1 MSSSR
6 KKWLMA
12 SVVVLIIVALV
23 FYYRYS
29 KVISV
34 ETVAAQRGDLII
46 TVTPT
51 ETGTVDTDAT
61 AQIKA
66 EIAARVVEVP
76 IQEGKEVKTGDVLL
90 RLDAGE
96 MQARL
101 NLAASG
107 RAAAQSRLDSA
118 RIALPMEKARTTAS
132 LAEAQARF
140 ADAKQKHDKRKR
152 LYDSRL
158 IASGEM
164 ESSVAEFSAAQAALN
179 VAQAN
184 LDLVAMQ
191 EQQIKVAESDVKQQ
205 AAQLRVAEL
214 NLEHGTVRAPING
227 TVMEL
232 SVKPGELVQPGMM
245 VARITRLEGL
255 YVKALVDEVDLGRL
269 TVGQSAEI
277 YFDTVPDKK
286 FAAHLFEISPGV
298 SVEKLKSRN
307 VTIKLKL
314 VEPPCMDAQVS
325 PEAGCRK
332 RPPLFLRPGMSADV
346 EIRVETL
353 KNVLHVPTQAIMT
366 KDKEQFVYV
375 IDASKVVRR
384 IVETGRSNWDSTEIR
399 KGLRENEVVITS
411 LDQEGLKSGVRAQKK

>member
-12 SVVVLIIVALV
+12 GVAVLIIVALV

-34 ETVAAQRGDLII
+34 DTVAVQRGDLVI

-66 EIAARVVEVP
+66 EIAGRVVEISV
-76 IQEGKEVKTGDVLL
+76 QEGKEVKTGDVLL
-90 RLDAGE
+90 RLDADE
-96 MQARL
+96 MQARF
-101 NLAASG
+101 NLAVSSL
-107 RAAAQSRLDSA
+107 AAAQSRLDAA
-118 RIALPMEKARTTAS
+118 RIALPMEKARTAAS

-140 ADAKQKHDKRKR
+140 ADAKQKHDKKKR
-152 LYDSRL
+152 LYDNRL

-164 ESSVAEFSAAQAALN
+164 ESSAAELSAAQAALN

-184 LDLVAMQ
+184 LEQVAVQ
-191 EQQIKVAESDVKQQ
+191 EQQIKVAESDVRQQ

-214 NLEHGTVRAPING
+214 NVAHGTVRAPING

-232 SVKPGELVQPGMM
+232 PVKPGELVQPGMM

-277 YFDTVPDKK
+277 TFDTVPDKK

-307 VTIKLKL
+307 VTIKLR
-314 VEPPCMDAQVS
+314 VAEPLP
-325 PEAGCRK
+325 
-332 RPPLFLRPGMSADV
+332 FLRPGMSADV

-353 KNVLHVPTQAIMT
+353 RNVLHVPTQAIMT

-375 IDASKVVRR
+375 LDAGKVVKRV
-384 IVETGRSNWDSTEIR
+384 IETGRSNWDSTEIR
-399 KGLRENEVVITS
+399 KGLHEKEVVITS
-411 LDQEGLKSGVRAQKK
+411 LDEAGLTSGVRAQKK

>member
-307 VTIKLKL
+307 VTIKLRV
-314 VEPPCMDAQVS
+314 VE
-325 PEAGCRK
+325 
-332 RPPLFLRPGMSADV
+332 PPLFLRPGMSADV

>member
-12 SVVVLIIVALV
+12 GVAVLIIVALV

-34 ETVAAQRGDLII
+34 ETVAVQRGDLVI

-76 IQEGKEVKTGDVLL
+76 VQEGKEVKTGDVLL

-96 MQARL
+96 MQARF
-101 NLAASG
+101 NLAVSG
-107 RAAAQSRLDSA
+107 LAAAQSRLDAA
-118 RIALPMEKARTTAS
+118 RIALPMEKARTAAS

-140 ADAKQKHDKRKR
+140 ADAKQKHDKKKR
-152 LYDSRL
+152 LYDNRL

-164 ESSVAEFSAAQAALN
+164 ESSAAEFSAAQAALN

-184 LDLVAMQ
+184 LEQVAVQ
-191 EQQIKVAESDVKQQ
+191 AQQIKVAESDVRQQ
-205 AAQLRVAEL
+205 VAQLRVAEL
-214 NLEHGTVRAPING
+214 NVAHGTVRAPING

-232 SVKPGELVQPGMM
+232 PVKPGELVQPGMM

-277 YFDTVPDKK
+277 TFDTVPDKK

-307 VTIKLKL
+307 VTIKLR
-314 VEPPCMDAQVS
+314 VAE
-325 PEAGCRK
+325 
-332 RPPLFLRPGMSADV
+332 PPLFLRPGMSADV

-366 KDKEQFVYV
+366 KEKEQFVYV
-375 IDASKVVRR
+375 IDAGKVAKRV
-384 IVETGRSNWDSTEIR
+384 IETGRSNWDSTEIR
-399 KGLRENEVVITS
+399 KGLHENEVVITS
-411 LDQEGLKSGVRAQKK
+411 LDEEGLKSGVRAQKK

>member
-12 SVVVLIIVALV
+12 GAAVLIIVALV

-34 ETVAAQRGDLII
+34 ETVAAQRGDLVI

-61 AQIKA
+61 AQVKA
-66 EIAARVVEVP
+66 EIAARVVEVSA
-76 IQEGKEVKTGDVLL
+76 QEGKAVKAGDVLL

-96 MQARL
+96 MQARF

-107 RAAAQSRLDSA
+107 KAAAQSRLDSA
-118 RIALPMEKARTTAS
+118 RIALPMEKARAAAS
-132 LAEAQARF
+132 LAEAEARF
-140 ADAKQKHDKRKR
+140 SDAKQKHDKKKR

-164 ESSVAEFSAAQAALN
+164 ESSTAELSVAQAALN

-184 LDLVAMQ
+184 LELVAVQ
-191 EQQIKVAESDVKQQ
+191 EQQIKVAESDVQQQ

-214 NLEHGTVRAPING
+214 NVAHGTVRAPING

-232 SVKPGELVQPGMM
+232 LVKFGELVQPGMM

-269 TVGQSAEI
+269 SVGQSAEI
-277 YFDTVPDKK
+277 TFDTVPDKK
-286 FAAHLFEISPGV
+286 FAAQLFEISPGV
-298 SVEKLKSRN
+298 SIEKLKSRN
-307 VTIKLKL
+307 VTIKLR
-314 VEPPCMDAQVS
+314 VAE
-325 PEAGCRK
+325 
-332 RPPLFLRPGMSADV
+332 PPLFLRPGMSADV
-346 EIRVETL
+346 EIKVETL
-353 KNVLHVPTQAIMT
+353 KNVLHVPTQAIMA

-375 IDASKVVRR
+375 IDAGKVARR
-384 IVETGRSNWDSTEIR
+384 VIETGRSNWDSTEIR
-399 KGLRENEVVITS
+399 KGLGEGEVVITS
-411 LDQEGLKSGVRAQKK
+411 LDQEGLKPSVRAQKK

>member
-6 KKWLMA
+6 KKWLLA
-12 SVVVLIIVALV
+12 GVAVLTIVALV

-29 KVISV
+29 KVIIV
-34 ETVAAQRGDLII
+34 ETVPAQRGDLVI

-61 AQIKA
+61 AQLKA

-76 IQEGKEVKTGDVLL
+76 VQEGKAVKAGDVLL

-96 MQARL
+96 VQARV

-107 RAAAQSRLDSA
+107 LAAAQSRLDSA
-118 RIALPMEKARTTAS
+118 RIALPMEKARTAAS

-140 ADAKQKHDKRKR
+140 ADAKQKHDKKKR
-152 LYDSRL
+152 LFESRL

-164 ESSVAEFSAAQAALN
+164 ESSEAEFSAAQAALN
-179 VAQAN
+179 VAEAN
-184 LDLVAMQ
+184 LEQVALQ
-191 EQQIKVAESDVKQQ
+191 EQQVKVAEADVKQQ
-205 AAQLRVAEL
+205 VAQLRVAEL
-214 NLEHGTVRAPING
+214 NLGLSSVRAPMSG

-232 SVKPGELVQPGMM
+232 PVKVGELVQPGMI

-255 YVKALVDEVDLGRL
+255 YVKAQVDEVDLGRL
-269 TVGQSAEI
+269 NIGQSAEI
-277 YFDTVPDKK
+277 TFDTVPNKK
-286 FAAHLFEISPGV
+286 FVAHLFEISPGV

-307 VTIKLKL
+307 VTIKLKIA
-314 VEPPCMDAQVS
+314 EPPCMDAQVS

-346 EIRVETL
+346 EIIVETL

-375 IDASKVVRR
+375 IDAGKVAKRV
-384 IVETGRSNWDSTEIR
+384 IETGRSNWDSTEIR
-399 KGLRENEVVITS
+399 KGVNENDVVITS
-411 LDQEGLKSGVRAQKK
+411 LDQEGLKSGIRAQQK

>member
-12 SVVVLIIVALV
+12 GVVVLSIVALV

-34 ETVAAQRGDLII
+34 ETVAVQRGDLVI

-66 EIAARVVEVP
+66 EIAARVVEIP
-76 IQEGKEVKTGDVLL
+76 AQEGKEVKVGDILL
-90 RLDAGE
+90 RLDASE

-101 NLAASG
+101 NLAASS

-118 RIALPMEKARTTAS
+118 WIALPMEKARTAAS

-140 ADAKQKHDKRKR
+140 ADAKQKHDKKKR
-152 LYDSRL
+152 LYDNRL

-164 ESSVAEFSAAQAALN
+164 ESSEAELNATQAALN
-179 VAQAN
+179 VARAN
-184 LDLVAMQ
+184 LEQVAVQ
-191 EQQIKVAESDVKQQ
+191 QQQIKVAESDVKQQ

-214 NLEHGTVRAPING
+214 NLAHSTVRAPING

-232 SVKPGELVQPGMM
+232 LVKPGELVQPGMM

-255 YVKALVDEVDLGRL
+255 YVKALVDEVDLSRL
-269 TVGQSAEI
+269 NVGQSAEI
-277 YFDTVPDKK
+277 TFDTVPDKK
-286 FAAHLFEISPGV
+286 FDAHLFEISPGV

-307 VTIKLKL
+307 VTIKLRI
-314 VEPPCMDAQVS
+314 VE
-325 PEAGCRK
+325 
-332 RPPLFLRPGMSADV
+332 PPLFLRPGMSADV
-346 EIRVETL
+346 EIKVETL
-353 KNVLHVPTQAIMT
+353 KNVLYVPTQAIMT
-366 KDKEQFVYV
+366 KDNEQFVYV
-375 IDASKVVRR
+375 IDAGKVAKRV
-384 IVETGRSNWDSTEIR
+384 VVTSGSNWDSTGIR
-399 KGLRENEVVITS
+399 KGLSEDEVVIAS
-411 LDQEGLKSGVRAQKK
+411 LDQEGLKPGVRAQKK

>member
-12 SVVVLIIVALV
+12 GVVVLIIVALV

-34 ETVAAQRGDLII
+34 ETVAAQRGDLVI

-66 EIAARVVEVP
+66 EIAARVVEVSV
-76 IQEGKEVKTGDVLL
+76 QEGKEVKAGDVLL
-90 RLDAGE
+90 RLDVGE
-96 MQARL
+96 MQARF
-101 NLAASG
+101 NLAASS

-118 RIALPMEKARTTAS
+118 RIALPMEKARTAAS

-140 ADAKQKHDKRKR
+140 ADAKQKHDKKKQ
-152 LYDSRL
+152 LYDRRL

-164 ESSVAEFSAAQAALN
+164 ESSAAELSAAQAALN

-184 LDLVAMQ
+184 LEQVAVQ

-205 AAQLRVAEL
+205 ASQLRVAEL

-232 SVKPGELVQPGMM
+232 PVKPGELVQPGIM

-277 YFDTVPDKK
+277 TFDTVPDKK

-307 VTIKLKL
+307 VTIKLR
-314 VEPPCMDAQVS
+314 VAE
-325 PEAGCRK
+325 
-332 RPPLFLRPGMSADV
+332 PPLFLRPGMSADV
-346 EIRVETL
+346 EIKVETL

-375 IDASKVVRR
+375 IDAGKVAKRV
-384 IVETGRSNWDSTEIR
+384 IETGRSNWDSTEIR
-399 KGLRENEVVITS
+399 KGLSENEVVITS
-411 LDQEGLKSGVRAQKK
+411 LDQDGLKPGVRAQKK

>member
-12 SVVVLIIVALV
+12 GVAVLIIVALV

-34 ETVAAQRGDLII
+34 ETVAVQRGDLVI

-66 EIAARVVEVP
+66 EIAARVVEVSA
-76 IQEGKEVKTGDVLL
+76 QEGKEVKAGDVLL
-90 RLDAGE
+90 RLDVGE

-101 NLAASG
+101 NLAASS

-118 RIALPMEKARTTAS
+118 RIALPMEKARTAAS

-140 ADAKQKHDKRKR
+140 ADAKQKHDKKKR
-152 LYDSRL
+152 LYDNRL

-164 ESSVAEFSAAQAALN
+164 ESSAAELSAAQAALN

-184 LDLVAMQ
+184 LEQVAVQ
-191 EQQIKVAESDVKQQ
+191 EQQIKVAESDVRQQ

-214 NLEHGTVRAPING
+214 NLAHGTVRAPING

-232 SVKPGELVQPGMM
+232 PVKPGELVQPGMM

-255 YVKALVDEVDLGRL
+255 YVKALVDEVDLSRL

-277 YFDTVPDKK
+277 TFDTVPDKK
-286 FAAHLFEISPGV
+286 FAAQLFEISPGV

-307 VTIKLKL
+307 VTIKLRV
-314 VEPPCMDAQVS
+314 VEPPI
-325 PEAGCRK
+325 
-332 RPPLFLRPGMSADV
+332 FLRPGMSADV
-346 EIRVETL
+346 EIKVETL

-375 IDASKVVRR
+375 IDAGKVAKRV
-384 IVETGRSNWDSTEIR
+384 IETGRSNWDSTEIR
-399 KGLRENEVVITS
+399 KGLSENEVVITS
-411 LDQEGLKSGVRAQKK
+411 LDQDGLKPGVRAQKK